1 MSITS
6 DKELVTVILQNLVGN
21 AVKYQPTGEVRIKVG
36 CDGDG
41 TCLISVIDKGPGIA
55 PEKLEQLFAAFS
67 RGETHGQPGTG
78 LGLSIARQAA
88 DLLKAK
94 LWAESKEGQGSTF
107 QLKLPRD
114 LPVDQL
120 PTA

>member
-1 MSITS
+1 
-6 DKELVTVILQNLVGN
+6 
-21 AVKYQPTGEVRIKVG
+21 
-36 CDGDG
+36 
-41 TCLISVIDKGPGIA
+41 VIDQGPGIA

-94 LWAESKEGQGSTF
+94 LWAESKQGQGSTF
-107 QLKLPRD
+107 QLQLPRE
-114 LPVDQL
+114 LPADQP